1 MTGPWG
7 WRLGYMHGPNLLG
20 GGLLA
25 LLSCLFVIAILAL
38 LVWLIVRLARSGSH
52 SAASV
57 AAPVVSPAAPP
68 PAAVVPQTDPVLETL
83 RRRLAE
89 GAITPEEFDQLREK
103 LGV

>member
-38 LVWLIVRLARSGSH
+38 LVWLIVRLARSGSQ
-52 SAASV
+52 S
-57 AAPVVSPAAPP
+57 AAPVVTPAAQP